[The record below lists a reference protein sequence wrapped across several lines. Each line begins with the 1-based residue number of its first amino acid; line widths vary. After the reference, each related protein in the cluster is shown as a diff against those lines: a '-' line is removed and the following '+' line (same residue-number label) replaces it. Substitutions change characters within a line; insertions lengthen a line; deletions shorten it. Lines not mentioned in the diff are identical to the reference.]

1 MENVEKWILCFAS
14 YDQSKL
20 YIFQEFW
27 FAVAENDLDF
37 DVSHAHHCALPDT
50 VLRLFD
56 KIYVTH
62 VLKYNLEIQRRQI
75 FVSCHITMLS
85 WTRFSQLPTSFLL
98 VQLELKHWL
107 RNCMLPRKCYCAND
121 DTITCMFAYTA
132 LRIAWEKEKAFSV
145 LLWEDANVRS

>member
-85 WTRFSQLPTSFLL
+85 WIRFSQLL
-98 VQLELKHWL
+98 
-107 RNCMLPRKCYCAND
+107 
-121 DTITCMFAYTA
+121 
-132 LRIAWEKEKAFSV
+132 
-145 LLWEDANVRS
+145 

>member
-14 YDQSKL
+14 YDQNKL

-85 WTRFSQLPTSFLL
+85 WTRFSQLL
-98 VQLELKHWL
+98 
-107 RNCMLPRKCYCAND
+107 
-121 DTITCMFAYTA
+121 
-132 LRIAWEKEKAFSV
+132 
-145 LLWEDANVRS
+145 

>member
-62 VLKYNLEIQRRQI
+62 VLKYNLKIQRRQI

-85 WTRFSQLPTSFLL
+85 WTRFSQLL
-98 VQLELKHWL
+98 
-107 RNCMLPRKCYCAND
+107 
-121 DTITCMFAYTA
+121 
-132 LRIAWEKEKAFSV
+132 
-145 LLWEDANVRS
+145 